1 MNNFGD
7 AFTFPFKDPNWFSKF
22 MIGGIF
28 IFLSF
33 FLIGIPVLYGYCI
46 EIQQRVRRGEQYPL
60 PEWKDVGVKFIL
72 GFKYLVTLLIY
83 YIPVFLVLIPV
94 VLLLVVQNLDIPGTP
109 RILTEWGMELML
121 VVFLIGYSLL
131 ISLLSPII
139 SVKFAEHEKIREGL
153 DVGNIILLFSKHWQD
168 TLIAILLG
176 MGVGIFA
183 VVGLLF
189 FIVGIFFTTFY
200 ALVVRYH
207 LFGQIGKNIYY
218 VPEAV
223 K

>member
-1 MNNFGD
+1 MNNFGE
-7 AFTFPFKDPNWFSKF
+7 AFTFPFKDPNWLSKF
-22 MIGGIF
+22 FIGGIF

-83 YIPVFLVLIPV
+83 YIPVFLVVIPIV
-94 VLLLVVQNLDIPGTP
+94 FLLVVQNLDIPGTP
-109 RILTEWGMELML
+109 RMFKGMESEFIW

-131 ISLLSPII
+131 ISILSPII

-153 DVGNIILLFSKHWQD
+153 EVGNIISLFGKYWQD
-168 TLIAILLG
+168 ALIAILLS

-183 VVGLLF
+183 VAGLLF

-200 ALVVRYH
+200 ALVVRHH
-207 LFGQIGKNIYY
+207 LFGQIGKNIYD

-223 K
+223 G

>member
-1 MNNFGD
+1 MNNFSE
-7 AFTFPFKDPNWFSKF
+7 AFTFPFKDPNWLSKF
-22 MIGGIF
+22 LIGSVF

-46 EIQQRVRRGEQYPL
+46 EMQQRVRRGEQYPL

-83 YIPVFLVLIPV
+83 YIPVFLVVIPI

-109 RILTEWGMELML
+109 KMFNGMEPELIL

-153 DVGNIILLFSKHWQD
+153 DVGDIIFLFGKHWQD
-168 TLIAILLG
+168 ALIAILLS

-183 VVGLLF
+183 IAGLLL

-207 LFGQIGKNIYY
+207 LFGQIGKNMYY
-218 VPEAV
+218 IPETV
-223 K
+223 

>member
-1 MNNFGD
+1 MNNFGE

-22 MIGGIF
+22 VIGAIF
-28 IFLSF
+28 VFLSF

-94 VLLLVVQNLDIPGTP
+94 VLLLVVQNLDIPEAP
-109 RILTEWGMELML
+109 KIFNGMGYEVTL

-131 ISLLSPII
+131 ISFLSPII
-139 SVKFAEHEKIREGL
+139 SVEFAEHEKIREGL
-153 DVGNIILLFSKHWQD
+153 DVGNIIQLFSKHWQD
-168 TLIAILLG
+168 ALIAILLG
-176 MGVGIFA
+176 MAAGIFA
-183 VVGLLF
+183 IVGLLF
-189 FIVGIFFTTFY
+189 FIAGIFFTTFY

-218 VPEAV
+218 VPEAIG
-223 K
+223 

>member
-1 MNNFGD
+1 MNNFGE
-7 AFTFPFKDPNWFSKF
+7 AFTFPFKDPNWLSKF

-33 FLIGIPVLYGYCI
+33 FLIGIPVLYGYCV

-83 YIPVFLVLIPV
+83 YIPVFLVVIPI
-94 VLLLVVQNLDIPGTP
+94 VLLLVVQNLDIPETP
-109 RILTEWGMELML
+109 KIFNGMGYEVTL
-121 VVFLIGYSLL
+121 VVFLMGYSLL
-131 ISLLSPII
+131 ISFLSPII

-153 DVGNIILLFSKHWQD
+153 DVGDIIQLFSKHWQD
-168 TLIAILLG
+168 AWIAILLG
-176 MGVGIFA
+176 MAVGIFA
-183 VVGLLF
+183 VIGLLF

-218 VPEAV
+218 VPEAIG
-223 K
+223 

>member
-1 MNNFGD
+1 MNNFGE
-7 AFTFPFKDPNWFSKF
+7 AFTFPFKDPNWFFKF
-22 MIGGIF
+22 LIGAIF
-28 IFLSF
+28 VVLSF

-46 EIQQRVRRGEQYPL
+46 ELQQRVRRGEQYPL

-72 GFKYLVTLLIY
+72 GFKYLITLLIY
-83 YIPVFLVLIPV
+83 YIPVFLILIPIV
-94 VLLLVVQNLDIPGTP
+94 ILLVVQTLNLPEIPKIS
-109 RILTEWGMELML
+109 RGMDSEIIFI
-121 VVFLIGYSLL
+121 VFLIGYSLL

-153 DVGNIILLFSKHWQD
+153 DVGNIISLFGKHWQD
-168 TLIAILLG
+168 TFIAILLG

-218 VPEAV
+218 VPETLR
-223 K
+223 